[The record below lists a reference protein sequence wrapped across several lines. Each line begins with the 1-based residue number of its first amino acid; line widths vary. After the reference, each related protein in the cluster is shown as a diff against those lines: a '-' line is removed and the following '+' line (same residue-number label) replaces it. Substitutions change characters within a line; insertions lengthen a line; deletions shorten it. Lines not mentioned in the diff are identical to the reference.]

1 MLLQRLKELTERPGF
16 ELAPTLYVQGPVR
29 YLIDLDINGRPLS
42 PRPID
47 RADPST
53 PRTRRGLP
61 LLVPQVQRSS
71 GIRPL
76 LLADKADYVL
86 GRVGSNDKPDRV
98 AACHQAFL
106 ELLDKC
112 AQETEAP
119 EVYAVQRFLT
129 NRPLDQLILDDEF
142 DPSGIITFRVDG
154 VFPIDLQEVRAFWAA
169 VNDPAAAGAEVMQC
183 LVCGRQRPVLGRLQA
198 KIKGIPGGQTSGT
211 SIISANAEA
220 FESYGLKA
228 SLIAPTCADCGERFT
243 KAANDLLAKE
253 QSRIV
258 LGGAA
263 FIFWTREDVGFDL
276 RSYFSDPQPEH
287 VRSLLE
293 SLRSGGHI
301 PEVDDSKFYATILSG
316 SGGRAVMRDWIDTT
330 VGDVKRH
337 LACWFRNQ
345 AIVGAYGEEPRPL
358 GLYALAAATVRDA
371 ARDLAPPTP
380 RALLHA
386 ALTGGPIPAGLL
398 FQAVRRS
405 RAEQGVTRPRAA
417 LIKLVLLSNDP
428 TYREDALVQLDPN
441 HSDPAYHC
449 GRLLAVLEDVQRL
462 AIPGIKATVVDRFF
476 GTASSAP
483 ASVFTRL
490 VRGAQPHLGKL
501 ERDHPAAHYALRRR
515 LEDILGNL
523 NAFPRILTLEQQGL
537 FALGYYHQHAFD
549 RAHAREAAE
558 RRKAGVATAS
568 GDLPPLPESVDDNPE
583 IKKEES

>member
-16 ELAPTLYVQGPVR
+16 ELTPTLYVQGPVR
-29 YLIDLDINGRPLS
+29 YLIELDINGRPLS

-86 GRVGSNDKPDRV
+86 GHVGQDDKPDRV
-98 AACHQAFL
+98 AERHQTFL
-106 ELLDKC
+106 ELLDRC

-119 EVYAVQRFLT
+119 EVYAVQRFLR
-129 NRPLDQLILDDEF
+129 NRPLDQLILGDDF

-154 VFPIDLQEVRAFWAA
+154 VFPIDLPEVRAFWAA

-183 LVCGRQRPVLGRLQA
+183 LVCGRERPVLGRLQA

-276 RSYFSDPQPEH
+276 RSFFSDPQPEH
-287 VRSLLE
+287 VRSLLQ
-293 SLRSGGHI
+293 SLWSGGRTQ
-301 PEVDDSKFYATILSG
+301 EVDDSKFYATILSG
-316 SGGRAVMRDWIDTT
+316 SGGRAVVRDWIDTT
-330 VGDVKRH
+330 VGEVKNH
-337 LACWFRNQ
+337 LKRWFGRQ

-371 ARDLAPPTP
+371 ARDLAPSTP

-386 ALTGGPIPAGLL
+386 ALTGGPIPEGLL
-398 FQAVRRS
+398 SQTVRRG
-405 RAEQGVTRPRAA
+405 RAEQRVTRPRAA

-441 HSDPAYHC
+441 HPEPAYHC

-483 ASVFTRL
+483 ASVFSRL
-490 VRGAQPHLGKL
+490 VRGAQPHLGKM
-501 ERDHPAAHYALRRR
+501 ERDHPAAYYALRRR

-523 NAFPRILTLEQQGL
+523 KAFPRILTLDQQGL

-558 RRKAGVATAS
+558 RRKAGVATVS
-568 GDLPPLPESVDDNPE
+568 SDLPPLPESLDDNPE
-583 IKKEES
+583 IQREES